1 LHSLPALPQRVAR
14 LLRSD
19 TEFQGAVVRLVVG
32 VVVSTLMAIG
42 MATGHF
48 ALSSGLYAAFF
59 IYFFTLSFALAAH
72 ILWRPGHAWRPY
84 FGILFD
90 NTTTTIAVVLTGP
103 LHSPLFA
110 LYLWVI
116 VTNGVRFG
124 SRHMTVAAVMA
135 IAMYG
140 GQLLAQ
146 GLWSTNLLHVVVY
159 ILFLT
164 IFPIYFTYT
173 VRALHQA
180 RRDAEA
186 ANRAKSEFLA
196 NMSHE
201 LRTPLVGVTALSSLL
216 AATPLNG
223 EQRGYVATLQKSA
236 LLLNRLIEDLLDL
249 SRIEAGKLE
258 LRSEPFEP
266 ARAAEEVI
274 AMMSGLAEEKG
285 IALRQHLGPGLGAV
299 TGDEVRFKQVLV
311 NLVGNAVKFTGVGQV
326 VLRGAVVARSDT
338 TLRMRFEV
346 EDTGVGM
353 SREQLTRVF
362 ERFHQG
368 DNSATRAFQ
377 GAGLGTTISKHLI
390 EMMGGTIGVA
400 SELGKGTCFWFELTL
415 PVAARP
421 PTALAKA
428 VPQAEAATGPILLVE
443 DNAINAMA
451 IATILRKAGYHVDVA
466 GDGLQALEAL
476 AATRYALVFLDM
488 QLPGMDGPAV
498 ARQWREREEGE
509 PIPIVA
515 LTANAST
522 EDRDTCLA
530 AGMNGFLSKPVEASR
545 LLAVAASYAAKAP
558 ACEAM

>member
-1 LHSLPALPQRVAR
+1 MHSLPALPQRVAR

-421 PTALAKA
+421 PTALAKV
-428 VPQAEAATGPILLVE
+428 VP
-443 DNAINAMA
+443 
-451 IATILRKAGYHVDVA
+451 
-466 GDGLQALEAL
+466 
-476 AATRYALVFLDM
+476 
-488 QLPGMDGPAV
+488 
-498 ARQWREREEGE
+498 
-509 PIPIVA
+509 
-515 LTANAST
+515 
-522 EDRDTCLA
+522 
-530 AGMNGFLSKPVEASR
+530 
-545 LLAVAASYAAKAP
+545 
-558 ACEAM
+558 